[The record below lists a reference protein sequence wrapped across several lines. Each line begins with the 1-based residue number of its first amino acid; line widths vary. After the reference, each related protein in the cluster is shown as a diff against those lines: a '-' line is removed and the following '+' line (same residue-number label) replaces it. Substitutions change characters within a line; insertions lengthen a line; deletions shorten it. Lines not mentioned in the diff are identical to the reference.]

1 MSDKTASAP
10 QQGGN
15 QTDSRSGEARS
26 VRLEERHGLFSPL
39 TWRILA
45 VNALALFVLVAGIL
59 YLGRYKQELIHSEL
73 EAMAVQAEMYAAALS
88 TAAVGRG
95 DDATE
100 RVKLE
105 TAREMVRRLVG
116 ITGARA
122 RLFGA
127 NGQLIADSRNIQSFG
142 AGAVQAEEL
151 PAPGDDDE
159 LAEIM
164 RNLTEGVLSLFEGD
178 QPLPLYVDP
187 PIASASDYP
196 EVRAALAGYSRGVV
210 RVDGR
215 GRRVLSVSVPVQRFK
230 QVLASIMLTKNGDTI
245 ESALHAVRLD
255 ILKIFVFAFGI
266 TVLLSIY
273 LAGVITRPL
282 NRLARAAERVRRS
295 KNRQFTIPD
304 LTDRND
310 EIGDLS
316 GTLRDMTE
324 TLWDRMDAIER
335 FAADVAH
342 EIKNPL
348 TSLRSAVETATRLK
362 DAERQR
368 RLMEIIAEDV
378 QRLDRLISDI
388 SDYSRMDAE
397 LSRAESEEVDLRVL
411 LQTLS
416 ELYNAGGDGPQVKVT
431 APENLVVPA
440 LESRL
445 VQVFRNLISN
455 ALTFSPEHGEVRV
468 RAWRDKNQAVI
479 TIEDDGPGI
488 PAGKEEAIFNRFYTE
503 RPSSEKFGQHSGLG
517 LSISQRIVAAHN
529 GHLSASNRTLDGEVK
544 GAVFTVRLPLE
555 TSGR

>member
-1 MSDKTASAP
+1 MSDLPASAKQQSAP
-10 QQGGN
+10 QHE
-15 QTDSRSGEARS
+15 TRVARI
-26 VRLEERHGLFSPL
+26 EERHGLFSPL

-88 TAAVGRG
+88 TSAVGQG
-95 DDATE
+95 DDATN

-105 TAREMVRRLVG
+105 VAREMVRRLVG

-127 NGQLIADSRNIQSFG
+127 NGQLIADSRNIRSFG

-164 RNLTEGVLSLFEGD
+164 RSLTEGVLSLFEGE
-178 QPLPLYVDP
+178 QPLPLYIDP
-187 PIASASDYP
+187 PIASAADYP

-210 RVDGR
+210 RIDSQ

-230 QVLASIMLTKNGDTI
+230 QVLASIMLTKNGDAI

-304 LTDRND
+304 LSDRHD

-316 GTLRDMTE
+316 TTLRDMTE

-362 DAERQR
+362 DPERQR

-378 QRLDRLISDI
+378 QRMDRLISDI

-397 LSRAESEEVDLRVL
+397 LSRAETEEVDLRAL
-411 LQTLS
+411 LQTLC
-416 ELYNAGGDGPQVKVT
+416 ELYNADASGPRIKVSV
-431 APENLVVPA
+431 PENLIVPA

-445 VQVFRNLISN
+445 AQVFRNLISN
-455 ALTFSPEHGEVRV
+455 AITFTPDGGTVRV
-468 RAWRDKNQAVI
+468 RAWRDRDEAVV
-479 TIEDDGPGI
+479 TVEDDGPGI
-488 PAGKEEAIFNRFYTE
+488 PPGKEEAIFNRFYTE
-503 RPSSEKFGQHSGLG
+503 RPSGEKFGQHSGLG
-517 LSISQRIVAAHN
+517 LSISKRIASAHN
-529 GHLSASNRTLDGEVK
+529 GDLTASNRILDDEVK
-544 GAVFTVRLPLE
+544 GAMFTLRLPLE
-555 TSGR
+555 DGV